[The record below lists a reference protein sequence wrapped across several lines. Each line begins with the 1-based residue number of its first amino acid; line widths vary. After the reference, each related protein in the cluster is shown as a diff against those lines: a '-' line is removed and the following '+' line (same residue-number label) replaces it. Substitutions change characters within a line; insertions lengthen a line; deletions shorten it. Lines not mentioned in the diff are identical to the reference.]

1 MKDDINNM
9 QGHIN
14 DILTAQG
21 SLSGNV
27 SHVQNDLRDL
37 YGMTGIVLQLI
48 KNSHVFRQNINN
60 KKKFLLIKQQNVKL
74 TSRYIWFV

>member
-21 SLSGNV
+21 SLSGK

-48 KNSHVFRQNINN
+48 KNSHVFRQIINN
-60 KKKFLLIKQQNVKL
+60 KKKN
-74 TSRYIWFV
+74 Y

>member
-1 MKDDINNM
+1 MKNDINNI

-48 KNSHVFRQNINN
+48 KNSPVFRQNINN
-60 KKKFLLIKQQNVKL
+60 KKKIINK
-74 TSRYIWFV
+74 TTER